1 VLLRI
6 EAAEYLRQYIIANKD
21 ISGLWTDLSPENDVP
36 VKIAL
41 DPFQTT
47 NNKNVPNVG
56 IFLIPGF
63 LEFDSEV
70 VGGDRVKPATI
81 AYVTMAVSHQLTFQ
95 VDQNESYDIAPQIE
109 WTKLTNLKDNLDHLI
124 NKLPLSSGYQLVSL
138 EPDRPDQF
146 QFEGLWLI
154 EVSILGLK
162 AC

>member
-1 VLLRI
+1 MLLRF
-6 EAAEYLRQYIIANKD
+6 EAAEYLKEYITANKD
-21 ISGLWTDLSPENDVP
+21 TPGIWTDLSPENDVP

-47 NNKNVPNVG
+47 NDKNIPNVG

-70 VGGDRVKPATI
+70 VGGDRIKPPAI
-81 AYVTMAVSHQLTFQ
+81 AYITLAVSHQLTFQ
-95 VDQNESYDIAPQIE
+95 VDQNESFDIAPQIE
-109 WTKLTNLKDNLDHLI
+109 WSRLTTLKDNLDHLI
-124 NKLPLSSGYQLVSL
+124 NQLPLSSGYQLASL
-138 EPDRPDQF
+138 EPDRPDQL

-154 EVSILGLK
+154 EVSILGMK